1 MSQLM
6 TVNFHGNALYG
17 ANQNGDVF
25 VALKPIVEAMGL
37 AWQSQLQ
44 RLKRGSDFAQG
55 ITVMVIP
62 TSQGQQ
68 SSVGL
73 RLILVHGWLFTISSP
88 AH

>member
-44 RLKRGSDFAQG
+44 RLKRDP
-55 ITVMVIP
+55 I
-62 TSQGQQ
+62 
-68 SSVGL
+68 L
-73 RLILVHGWLFTISSP
+73 RKV
-88 AH
+88 